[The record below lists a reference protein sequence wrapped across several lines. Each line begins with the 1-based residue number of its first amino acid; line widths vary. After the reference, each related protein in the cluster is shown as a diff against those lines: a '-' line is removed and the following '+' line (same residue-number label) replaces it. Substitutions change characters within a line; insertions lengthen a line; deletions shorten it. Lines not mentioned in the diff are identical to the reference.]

1 VTAVVERV
9 VLVLV
14 EAGLETVPAEISEH
28 PAVRKFAS
36 RKGKKPTQVLL
47 DRSYHHHAMKP
58 LKNGHKRGRPDIVH
72 FCLLEALGSPLNN
85 EGLLEVYVST
95 LGGYTLE
102 VNTQVRLPRVYERF
116 KGVIEQLFEKGVVEA
131 ETGDV
136 LLRLEKE
143 PLEKLLARIKPS
155 LKVLLSERG
164 SVMSSSEIG
173 RLLDSPRPAFMVGAF
188 PHGDFTP
195 ETRRL
200 ADVEVSIW
208 GRTLDAWTVVSRVLC
223 WAEQAVLT
231 AGKT

>member
-1 VTAVVERV
+1 MIALAERV

-14 EAGLETVPAEISEH
+14 EAGLEPVPAEISEH
-28 PAVRKFAS
+28 PAVRKFAG
-36 RKGKKPTQVLL
+36 RKGKQPTQVLL
-47 DRSYHHHAMKP
+47 DRSYHHHAMKS
-58 LKNGHKRGRPDIVH
+58 LMNGYKRGRPDIVH

-85 EGLLEVYVST
+85 EGVLEVYVST

-102 VNTQVRLPRVYERF
+102 VNTKVRLPRVYERF

-131 ETGDV
+131 ETGEV
-136 LLRLEKE
+136 LLRLERE

-164 SVMSSSEIG
+164 RLISMYEMG
-173 RLLDSPRPAFMVGAF
+173 RLLESPRPAFMVGAF

-208 GRTLDAWTVVSRVLC
+208 GGTLDAWTVVSRALC
-223 WAEQAVLT
+223 WAEQAVHA

>member
-1 VTAVVERV
+1 MAERV

-14 EAGLETVPAEISEH
+14 EAGLEPVPAEISEH
-28 PAVRKFAS
+28 PAVRKFAG
-36 RKGKKPTQVLL
+36 RKGKQPTQVLL
-47 DRSYHHHAMKP
+47 DRSYHHHAMKS
-58 LKNGHKRGRPDIVH
+58 LRNGHKRGRPDIVH

-85 EGLLEVYVST
+85 EGVLEVFVST

-102 VNTQVRLPRVYERF
+102 VNTKVRLPRVYERF

-131 ETGDV
+131 ETGEV
-136 LLRLEKE
+136 LLRLERE

-164 SVMSSSEIG
+164 RLISMYEMG
-173 RLLDSPRPAFMVGAF
+173 RLLESPRPAFMVGAF

-208 GRTLDAWTVVSRVLC
+208 GGTLDAWTVVSRALC
-223 WAEQAVLT
+223 WAEQAVHA